1 MYWRTNCLLSWSFSP
16 RPLPCVLPI
25 WLIEFKPFRVC
36 DNPCYLFRLCLSISS
51 IHFIS
56 RSTASIVEVK
66 RSVQGIQT
74 RKQVVKLVVWSCYPF
89 PVSRW
94 PPCVTKKVLVEKMEA
109 VHKSNQEVLQK
120 LQQAAGTTTTVAPPV
135 AKIQEAGLVKVGR
148 KTPSSRRNSMGQ
160 RAEVEALQEKSELQ
174 MVNSSPM

>member
-1 MYWRTNCLLSWSFSP
+1 
-16 RPLPCVLPI
+16 
-25 WLIEFKPFRVC
+25 
-36 DNPCYLFRLCLSISS
+36 
-51 IHFIS
+51 
-56 RSTASIVEVK
+56 
-66 RSVQGIQT
+66 
-74 RKQVVKLVVWSCYPF
+74 
-89 PVSRW
+89 
-94 PPCVTKKVLVEKMEA
+94 MEA